1 MISKTPDDSI
11 SKSSK
16 RNKPERKSNDE
27 NKNNLLM
34 GIMPQVNILSSI
46 GSDNSD
52 EPKTG
57 KQRMELNSNRDNRVN
72 DELTDIN
79 RSANVKESSVVLSD
93 LGISI
98 GEDEKD
104 IAETNQLLK

>member
-1 MISKTPDDSI
+1 
-11 SKSSK
+11 
-16 RNKPERKSNDE
+16 
-27 NKNNLLM
+27 M

-52 EPKTG
+52 EAKTS
-57 KQRMELNSNRDNRVN
+57 KQRKDLSLNRDNRAN
-72 DELTDIN
+72 DELTDVN
-79 RSANVKESSVVLSD
+79 RSANLKESSVVLSD

-104 IAETNQLLK
+104 IAETNQILK

>member
-1 MISKTPDDSI
+1 
-11 SKSSK
+11 
-16 RNKPERKSNDE
+16 
-27 NKNNLLM
+27 M

-52 EPKTG
+52 EAKTS
-57 KQRMELNSNRDNRVN
+57 KQRKDLSLNRDNRAN
-72 DELTDIN
+72 DELTEVN
-79 RSANVKESSVVLSD
+79 RSANLKESSVVLSD

-104 IAETNQLLK
+104 IAETNQILK